1 MRISLEHSKKL
12 CAFLCGKRAPDGLLA
27 VERPDYFVPLTLP
40 AFLSGYPGQ
49 PSLIATDILNWTSPM
64 SSDVSGS
71 TGLFAR
77 NKGGTASGTLT
88 YRTPN
93 GRLSLLVGALMSL
106 AWVVGCLVV
115 AAGGPNGLAQLSG
128 LTASEWAMLV
138 TGATLP
144 LFLMWSFIIGRLQ
157 QQELLRQMTGQIAAQ
172 AVRPSQPRSA
182 LTDAGGSR
190 HMNAVADEFDGRIQ
204 KFHGQIDDLSSVLV
218 GLTAQVESQN
228 QTLDSLADRV
238 RQRTKDISDQIS
250 TQTRQIDQAEEK
262 VDGLMARVT
271 DSANLLLTMSHD
283 MQEQVEKPVSAT
295 AQGMRQTVDDLENQ
309 LERLDLKL
317 TSIQQEYRQT
327 VDAGEKAQARLSD
340 DSETLRLAS
349 EAAMA
354 SIDGMATRL
363 SDQINNMDAT
373 CLGAIKDI
381 AQVQHDFTLQGQN
394 LSRVSEGLRSQITEI
409 SSAIE
414 SQNDQLESLGQ
425 TAMAYGNNVVDQ
437 ARKNADT
444 LNRETGLAVE
454 KLAETMD
461 AQLGAMNAYVDSQST
476 YMEGTARRLEKRL
489 TETLARGE
497 QLLDGLTQANSD
509 SVENLDAA
517 LSTSLVDYRRK
528 VAVTLSALKDDVAA
542 LSTDEVDRLD
552 ALKERVAA
560 TVSDLQDSCESNL
573 DSMAT
578 RAAATVSLLSTQ
590 SDSLSTR
597 LDAVSAASEQLHERL
612 SNAADSL
619 GRELVETLDNR
630 IRTHSNEADGSIQT
644 LAKALDNGLDAWRTK
659 LNNAIDHARDAT
671 HSMVATTAENL
682 QHLTLES
689 SDSIISSGERIP
701 TLAKDMVEAA
711 TQARRDIDSIARELE
726 ATLAHVLK
734 TVDETSQTTQLVH
747 RDLSQTPARL
757 DAATSALSD
766 MTTAIATHAQSVE
779 THATSLEASS
789 DRVLEKINAN
799 THAMEDAATV
809 TDKILDMQTAR
820 LTKGAND
827 VVQSTQKFA
836 DDVLSL
842 TTQTENRLQAMADL
856 SNNTAGTVNS
866 TGEAVGHQIEEFAR
880 QANDLRGLLTS
891 VGGLA
896 NEHGLALQRVG
907 EEAENR
913 AKRLMSLV
921 KNDQRDAFLG
931 SAERL
936 VDRLHGLAIDVN
948 SVMDGQ
954 LDPAVVRAFQ
964 EGDRGIAVR
973 RLLAMGGSSE
983 GMVRIAHLYTQ
994 DPKFKERVDLYVD
1007 GFDDLLSRAAKADT
1021 TKLLHTTFLTA
1032 DIGKL
1037 YVFLTQSL
1045 GVLAAAE

>member
-1 MRISLEHSKKL
+1 
-12 CAFLCGKRAPDGLLA
+12 
-27 VERPDYFVPLTLP
+27 
-40 AFLSGYPGQ
+40 
-49 PSLIATDILNWTSPM
+49 M
-64 SSDVSGS
+64 SSDG
-71 TGLFAR
+71 TGTTGFFAR
-77 NKGGTASGTLT
+77 HQGESASSAPS
-88 YRTPN
+88 YSRQN
-93 GRLSLLVGALMSL
+93 RRLSLVVGALISL
-106 AWVVGCLVV
+106 AWVVGCLVI
-115 AAGGPNGLAQLSG
+115 ATGGPTGLAQLNS
-128 LTASEWAMLV
+128 LSASEWAMLV

-144 LFLMWSFIIGRLQ
+144 LFLIWSFIIGRLQ
-157 QQELLRQMTGQIAAQ
+157 QQELVRQVTGQIAAQ
-172 AVRPSQPRSA
+172 AVSPSQPRFAAPSA
-182 LTDAGGSR
+182 NPSR
-190 HMNAVADEFDGRIQ
+190 HMNAIADEFDGRIE
-204 KFHGQIDDLSSVLV
+204 KFHDQIDNLSSVLV

-228 QTLDSLADRV
+228 QALDSLATRV
-238 RQRTKDISDQIS
+238 QQRTQDISTHISDQ
-250 TQTRQIDQAEEK
+250 TNQIERAEEK
-262 VDGLMARVT
+262 VDSLMARVT
-271 DSANLLLTMSHD
+271 DSANHMLTLSMD
-283 MQEQVEKPVSAT
+283 MQEQVEKPLSTT
-295 AQGMRQTVDDLENQ
+295 AQTMRQTVDDLEGQ

-317 TSIQQEYRQT
+317 AAIQQEYQQT
-327 VDAGEKAQARLSD
+327 VSAGEKAQARLSD

-363 SDQINNMDAT
+363 ADQITNMDET
-373 CLGAIKDI
+373 CLSAIKDI

-394 LSRVSEGLRSQITEI
+394 LSRVSEGLRAQITEI

-425 TAMAYGNNVVDQ
+425 TAMAYGDNVVDQ
-437 ARKNADT
+437 ARRNADT

-461 AQLGAMNAYVDSQST
+461 AQLGAMNAYVDSQGT

-517 LSTSLVDYRRK
+517 LTSSLSDYRRK
-528 VAVTLSALKDDVAA
+528 VSVTLSALKDDVAA
-542 LSTDEVDRLD
+542 LSSDEVDRLD

-560 TVSDLQDSCESNL
+560 TITTLQDSCDSNL
-573 DSMAT
+573 DNMTT
-578 RAAATVSLLSTQ
+578 RATATVALLSTQ
-590 SDSLSTR
+590 SDSLNAR
-597 LDAVSAASEQLHERL
+597 LDAVSTASEQLHERL
-612 SNAADSL
+612 SHAADTL

-630 IRTHSNEADGSIQT
+630 IRTHSQDADGSIQT
-644 LAKALDNGLDAWRTK
+644 LSKALDQGLDAWSKK
-659 LNNAIDHARDAT
+659 LSAAIDQARDTT

-689 SDSIISSGERIP
+689 SDSIIAAGDRLP
-701 TLAKDMVEAA
+701 TLAKDMIDSAA
-711 TQARRDIDSIARELE
+711 EARREINGIAQELE
-726 ATLAHVLK
+726 TTLSHVLK

-747 RDLSQTPARL
+747 RDLSQAPARL
-757 DAATSALSD
+757 DAATSALSA
-766 MTTAIATHAQSVE
+766 MTQAIATHAQSVE
-779 THATSLEASS
+779 IHANQLEASS
-789 DRVLEKINAN
+789 DKVLDQIASN
-799 THAMEDAATV
+799 TNAMEDAAAV
-809 TDKILDMQTAR
+809 TDKILSKQTER
-820 LTKGAND
+820 LTQGAAD
-827 VVQSTQKFA
+827 VVQSTRQFA
-836 DDVLSL
+836 DDVQTLAS
-842 TTQTENRLQAMADL
+842 QTESRLQAMADL
-856 SNNTAGTVNS
+856 SNNAVGTVNT
-866 TGEAVGHQIEEFAR
+866 TGEAVSHQIEEFTR
-880 QANDLRGLLTS
+880 QANDLKGLLTS

-907 EEAENR
+907 EEAESR
-913 AKRLMSLV
+913 AKRLMGLV

-973 RLLAMGGSSE
+973 RLLAMGGGND

-994 DPKFKERVDLYVD
+994 DPKFKERVDLYVE
-1007 GFDDLLSRAAKADT
+1007 GFDDLLSRAAKADS